1 MSQEQAKF
9 GDHGNKLIKATEN
22 VTGVSALPT
31 PADLLQIAVSNNADL
46 DKLEKLMDLQ
56 SKWEEREAKKKYVK
70 AMTLFKSQ
78 APQILKDKEA
88 DFPSKKGGR
97 VKYSY
102 APLGSIARVIA
113 ASLAQFGLSHSWTT
127 QQNGDVIVTC
137 TITHED
143 GYSESTSLS
152 APADTSGTKNA
163 IQSIGSTM
171 TYLQKYTLMAITGL
185 AASSDQDD
193 DGNSAGE
200 PPAPLSSEQI
210 KAIAKIISDKE
221 IDTNKFLDY
230 MKYDSVDEIL
240 ASDYKKALKALAG
253 AKGEKANA

>member
-9 GDHGNKLIKATEN
+9 GDHGTKLIKATEN

-185 AASSDQDD
+185 AASDQDD

-210 KAIAKIISDKE
+210 KTMAKIISDKE

-253 AKGEKANA
+253 AKGEKPNA